1 MAMNDREAITNFLR
15 AEFRR
20 EQETG
25 FALLRRIPNTSIRQL
40 LDYFMALDKQGQ
52 NLLAEAFSK
61 IALHIFFP
69 SDHQSNPCS
78 LPAYK
83 KYNDAMSIGWDWK
96 YCTTQELRMFLA
108 EAERNPEYSRQAR
121 GMTPEVLEKIRAIKP
136 VKSTE
141 IRKVVKLALSQ
152 LLPDV
157 KITQE
162 AGHWCYRGSYQSQ
175 DVCIAID
182 YSARYTQLRYDVSV
196 SDKERGINLK
206 GLTFER
212 TMGILIMGWD
222 CLEQANLDQSIALLT
237 DLILYCVELP
247 KRLPA

>member
-1 MAMNDREAITNFLR
+1 MGLEI
-15 AEFRR
+15 
-20 EQETG
+20 
-25 FALLRRIPNTSIRQL
+25 
-40 LDYFMALDKQGQ
+40 
-52 NLLAEAFSK
+52 
-61 IALHIFFP
+61 LH
-69 SDHQSNPCS
+69 
-78 LPAYK
+78 
-83 KYNDAMSIGWDWK
+83 
-96 YCTTQELRMFLA
+96 
-108 EAERNPEYSRQAR
+108 YSRVKDVFSR
-121 GMTPEVLEKIRAIKP
+121 GGKKP
-136 VKSTE
+136 RVFPPSSRHDSRSFGKDSRHQTVKSTE

-212 TMGILIMGWD
+212 TMRILIMGWD
-222 CLEQANLDQSIALLT
+222 CLEQANLDQSIARLT